1 MARTAGSNI
10 DVTVAEQRRAQILR
24 AVMASIAED
33 GLERTTMR
41 AVARRAGLSTGTI
54 AYYFQSKQEMIEAAL
69 FKASREFMECFEVQ
83 RSVQGGPPSLD
94 DLVET
99 FLAPENAGAG
109 FLLEMVAAGLRN
121 PRLRSVHQR
130 MIEAG
135 QEDIA
140 AALRRGIE
148 SGRFRSDVDPE
159 LAAALFH
166 GVLLWW
172 GSELMAHA
180 TSQDR
185 ARRVGRLA
193 LSLLQASSPGSAVQT
208 GGPDVGPG
216 AGSTP
221 DRIRSVLRADAELSP
236 AAAEALADAV
246 ERLYAAVR
254 RAREDEAY

>member
-41 AVARRAGLSTGTI
+41 AVARRAGVSTGTI
-54 AYYFQSKQEMIEAAL
+54 AYYFQSKQEMMEAAL
-69 FKASREFMECFEVQ
+69 LKASREFMACFEVQ
-83 RSVQGGPPSLD
+83 RSAQGAPPSLD

-109 FLLEMVAAGLRN
+109 FLLEMVAAGLHN

-135 QEDIA
+135 EADIE
-140 AALRRGIE
+140 AALRRGME
-148 SGRFRSDVDPE
+148 GGRYRSDVDPE

-180 TSQDR
+180 TSQDK

-193 LSLLQASSPGSAVQT
+193 LFLLQASSPSPEAQP
-208 GGPDVGPG
+208 GGRELG
-216 AGSTP
+216 ALGSTL
-221 DRIRSVLRADAELSP
+221 DRIRSLLRADAEISP

-246 ERLYAAVR
+246 ERLYSAVR
-254 RAREDEAY
+254 RAREDEAS